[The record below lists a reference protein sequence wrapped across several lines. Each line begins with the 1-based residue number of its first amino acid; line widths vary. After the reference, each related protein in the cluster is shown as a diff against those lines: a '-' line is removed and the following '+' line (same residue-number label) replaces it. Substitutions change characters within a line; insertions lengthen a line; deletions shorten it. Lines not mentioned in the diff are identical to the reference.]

1 MRFEIQLIL
10 WVTALA
16 LAAASLF
23 IGRHGETNLS
33 SFSSASIEPE
43 QYEQITIADGQ
54 AVDGRD
60 VTPSILPNIDPSTR
74 GIFPNAVSLIAQ
86 DLPQTTSEPLPTV
99 AGIFSVSGRNAAMVV
114 EGGAVQAR
122 LVEVGDPVGGFIV
135 KAISAGEV
143 VLERIADGK
152 QESVLLRGSGELP

>member
-1 MRFEIQLIL
+1 
-10 WVTALA
+10 
-16 LAAASLF
+16 
-23 IGRHGETNLS
+23 
-33 SFSSASIEPE
+33 
-43 QYEQITIADGQ
+43 
-54 AVDGRD
+54 
-60 VTPSILPNIDPSTR
+60 
-74 GIFPNAVSLIAQ
+74 
-86 DLPQTTSEPLPTV
+86 
-99 AGIFSVSGRNAAMVV
+99 MVV